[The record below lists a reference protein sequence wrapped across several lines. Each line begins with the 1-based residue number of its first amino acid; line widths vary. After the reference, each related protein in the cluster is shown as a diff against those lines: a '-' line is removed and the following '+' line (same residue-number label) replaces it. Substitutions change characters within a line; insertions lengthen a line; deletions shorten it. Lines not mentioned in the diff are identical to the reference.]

1 MQAPKTN
8 QTNMKKNVTLTERQ
22 CRIIA
27 DALLEH
33 QETLSNIKRR
43 LDSYGINELSVEM
56 RMKEIVDLLGK
67 I

>member
-1 MQAPKTN
+1 MN
-8 QTNMKKNVTLTERQ
+8 KNVTLTERQ
-22 CRIIA
+22 CRIIV

-33 QETLSNIKRR
+33 QETLGNIKRR